1 MNLQFRLI
9 HIASSGLSLQMISN
23 IRCTMHP
30 AETTEDEDIKFL
42 ISTRNI
48 FLLTG
53 HIWKTLCW
61 CSKELTWNQDSFQQ
75 M

>member
-42 ISTRNI
+42 ISTRNNFYLLGI
-48 FLLTG
+48 FGKLFVG
-53 HIWKTLCW
+53 DAK
-61 CSKELTWNQDSFQQ
+61 N
-75 M
+75 